1 MNPGIGK
8 RSKYNETAKP
18 TESSAVEFI
27 VRNTKKSLT
36 LKQEY
41 LYLED
46 VKTALNI
53 HHLEQHILV
62 KRWVIGLLKAN
73 ADSQKIIKV
82 LEDSMEQNR
91 HRLQKN
97 YKISV

>member
-1 MNPGIGK
+1 MNPRIGK
-8 RSKYNETAKP
+8 RSRYNETARQP
-18 TESSAVEFI
+18 ESKAVEFI

-62 KRWVIGLLKAN
+62 KRWMIGLLGAGVDPK
-73 ADSQKIIKV
+73 KIIEV
-82 LEDSMEQNR
+82 LEDSLEQKR